1 MRTPKNFRT
10 SLTADEGSI
19 ALLDAIA
26 EEYDGNRSFTMRR
39 VLREA
44 AERRGIVVAGKPE
57 TDPAEGMR
65 DERATA

>member
-10 SLTADEGSI
+10 SLTADRASI

-26 EEYDGNRSFTMRR
+26 EEYDGNRSFTVRR

-44 AERRGIVVAGKPE
+44 AERRGIVVDVKPE
-57 TDPAEGMR
+57 TDPAEGVQ
-65 DERATA
+65 DEHTA